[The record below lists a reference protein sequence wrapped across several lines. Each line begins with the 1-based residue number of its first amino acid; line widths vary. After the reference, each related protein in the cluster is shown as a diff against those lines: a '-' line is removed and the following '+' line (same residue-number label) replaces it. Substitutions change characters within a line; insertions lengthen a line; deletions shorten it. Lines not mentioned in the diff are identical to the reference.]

1 MNISRRKF
9 IGTAWILAGAALVGE
24 LIAGTIAFLWPR
36 TRERKEKLFIAGKV
50 EDFKVGTIVSFRK
63 EKLYINRLDKGLL
76 AMSSVCTHLACIA
89 PWVEKNDRF
98 ECPCHAGVF
107 NRVGEVVSGP
117 PPRPLDLY
125 PVKILEDKVV
135 VDTGTVIRR
144 EKFTSSQAVT
154 V

>member
-1 MNISRRKF
+1 MNVSRRKF
-9 IGTAWILAGAALVGE
+9 IGTAWILAGAALVGAM
-24 LIAGTIAFLWPR
+24 IAGTIAFLWPR

-50 EDFKVGTIVSFRK
+50 EDFKVGTIVSFRQA
-63 EKLYINRLDKGLL
+63 KLDINRLDKGLL

-89 PWVEKNDRF
+89 PWVEKNDQF
-98 ECPCHAGVF
+98 KCPCHAGVF

-117 PPRPLDLY
+117 PPRPLDLH
-125 PVKILEDKVV
+125 PVKIVEDKVV

>member
-1 MNISRRKF
+1 MSISRRKF
-9 IGTAWILAGAALVGE
+9 IGTAWILAGAVIAGE
-24 LIAGTIAFLWPR
+24 MIAGTIAYLWPR

-63 EKLYINRLDKGLL
+63 EKLYINRLNEGFL
-76 AMSSVCTHLACIA
+76 AMSSICTHLRCIA
-89 PWVEKNDRF
+89 PWVEKNYRF

-125 PVKILEDKVV
+125 PVKIVGDKVV
-135 VDTGTVIRR
+135 VDTGTFIRR
-144 EKFTSSQAVT
+144 KKFASSQVAAV
-154 V
+154 

>member
-24 LIAGTIAFLWPR
+24 MIAGTIAFLWPR
-36 TRERKEKLFIAGKV
+36 TKERKEKLFIAGKV
-50 EDFKVGTIVSFRK
+50 EDFKLGTIVSFRK
-63 EKLYINRLDKGLL
+63 EKLYINRLEGGLL
-76 AMSSVCTHLACIA
+76 AMSSICTHLRCIA

-117 PPRPLDLY
+117 PPRPLDLH
-125 PVKILEDKVV
+125 PVRIVGDKIV
-135 VDTGTVIRR
+135 VDTGRVIQRK
-144 EKFTSSQAVT
+144 KFASSQV
-154 V
+154 VRV